1 MSSKSQVA
9 HYHLRRNTNGEIPE
23 RRYAPCVTP
32 PWNTRSILKMTFSS
46 YSIPQINCHP
56 TANYYPTRFTL
67 YQPDSSPHWISYR
80 PLPRKTCGHLKKRNF
95 FFFFFAKISQTKM
108 VNGLIFFSELFNYAA
123 FWVRGLAGRATLSE
137 LQRTLQ
143 MSLLCSVKLKGRKD
157 GPLTTD
163 SCQWDGTLALPRPM
177 SSHGGDKRLAN
188 QLAYKVT
195 ALPRAAHTRTRS
207 DSMHSLQLSCSQS
220 CVRVCVSLTHSPWC
234 Y

>member
-95 FFFFFAKISQTKM
+95 FFFFCQNIPNQDGQWVNILLWALQLCCLLSERAGRQGNTVRAAKNSADVSVVFSQT
-108 VNGLIFFSELFNYAA
+108 E
-123 FWVRGLAGRATLSE
+123 RE
-137 LQRTLQ
+137 
-143 MSLLCSVKLKGRKD
+143 
-157 GPLTTD
+157 
-163 SCQWDGTLALPRPM
+163 
-177 SSHGGDKRLAN
+177 KRW
-188 QLAYKVT
+188 
-195 ALPRAAHTRTRS
+195 PS
-207 DSMHSLQLSCSQS
+207 DNRQLSM
-220 CVRVCVSLTHSPWC
+220 RRHARTP
-234 Y
+234 